1 MAKNVTK
8 ILDKFKYLIGLDDYE
23 EEYIEDEEE
32 NYDGNQSSNKKFNKS
47 NKIFNLHTH
56 RNSNLKL
63 AIHEPSKFEDAAKI
77 IDDLKTRKPVIINFT
92 QLEGEIKKQ
101 IFDFLNGGIYSL
113 EGNIQKVAKDIFIL
127 APNGVEIDGMI
138 KDELKNKG
146 IFPWQK

>member
-1 MAKNVTK
+1 MGKTASK

-23 EEYIEDEEE
+23 EEYTQEEE
-32 NYDGNQSSNKKFNKS
+32 ETIDVDEGAHKKINRN

-63 AIHEPSKFEDAAKI
+63 AIHEPKRFEDATRV
-77 IDDLKTRKPVIINFT
+77 IDDLKMRKPVIINFT
-92 QLEGEIKKQ
+92 QLEGEIKRQ

-127 APNGVEIDGMI
+127 APSCVDIDGSI
-138 KDELKNKG
+138 KDELRNKG

>member
-1 MAKNVTK
+1 MAKSVTK

-32 NYDGNQSSNKKFNKS
+32 NYDVNQSSNKKFNRN

-56 RNSNLKL
+56 RNSNFKL
-63 AIHEPSKFEDAAKI
+63 AIHEPSRFEDAAKI

-92 QLEGEIKKQ
+92 QLESEIKKQ